1 VETNAVYELEMHGTV
16 LRWYLDPD
24 DGGLDLADGSGCTGN
39 GKLFS
44 LVREEAGHVSH
55 GHVSQMVIETGMDIL

>member
-1 VETNAVYELEMHGTV
+1 VYELEMHSAV
-16 LRWYLDPD
+16 LSGYLDPD

-55 GHVSQMVIETGMDIL
+55 GHACQMVIETGMDVV